1 MPNGLVSLN
10 FCILRVAHKF
20 PVVNVY
26 EMFLHFLDVTLNH
39 LRPPLG
45 RMGPGV
51 TTAKQQAIG

>member
-26 EMFLHFLDVTLNH
+26 EMFLHVTLNH

-51 TTAKQQAIG
+51 TTAKQQATG